1 MTIREELL
9 NAGFTSEYIDESAKE
24 QYLRK
29 VDEINRSKKKFSDT
43 KIGRFLCTDW
53 AEYLINK
60 VALYYYEKEQ
70 TKHRKL
76 PEFTGDR
83 NNPVDV
89 WEYNARNGI
98 MPVETIDNEDG
109 TFTHKYEDGTVVTI
123 KITLTGIIDDEMIEA
138 LKKNRRRILAD
149 YLNMNEEELIA
160 MSESEIESLV
170 KKNEVSKKIK
180 KVLRLDNNIALHKKE
195 D

>member
-1 MTIREELL
+1 MDKRK
-9 NAGFTSEYIDESAKE
+9 FT
-24 QYLRK
+24 
-29 VDEINRSKKKFSDT
+29 DT
-43 KIGRFLCTDW
+43 KIGRLLCTDW
-53 AEYLINK
+53 VDYLFNMA
-60 VALYYYEKEQ
+60 ALYYYEKEQ
-70 TKHRKL
+70 EKNRKL

-98 MPVETIDNEDG
+98 MPVKSMDNKDG
-109 TFTHKYEDGTVVTI
+109 TFTHEYEDGTVVTI
-123 KITLTGIIDDEMIEA
+123 KVTLTGVLDSELLEKRTKD
-138 LKKNRRRILAD
+138 NRRYLAD
-149 YLNMNEEELIA
+149 YLNMNEEELID

-180 KVLRLDNNIALHKKE
+180 KVLRLDNNITRHKKE